1 MELET
6 WIVDVAVP
14 SVSGIAGWLLGKRK
28 RNVEIESEE
37 LRNVKD
43 TLDIYMKMIEDLKTH
58 QQYLDNR
65 LSELMTENAA
75 LTERLLAA
83 KERIDTLEANF
94 KKVK

>member
-1 MELET
+1 
-6 WIVDVAVP
+6 
-14 SVSGIAGWLLGKRK
+14 
-28 RNVEIESEE
+28 
-37 LRNVKD
+37 
-43 TLDIYMKMIEDLKTH
+43 MKMIEDLKTH
-58 QQYLDNR
+58 QQYLDKR